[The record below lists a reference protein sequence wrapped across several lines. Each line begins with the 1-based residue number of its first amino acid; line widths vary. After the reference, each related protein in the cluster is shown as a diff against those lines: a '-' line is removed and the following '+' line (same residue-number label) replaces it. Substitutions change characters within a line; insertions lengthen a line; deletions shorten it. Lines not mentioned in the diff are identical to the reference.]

1 MIPEN
6 VPLMQEE
13 IEVEIYPTKT
23 YRMDDKRNRI
33 IGTVD
38 GLEAMMQTIQKI
50 LNTERYEYTGYS
62 LNYGIETMDLYGEPM
77 NYVLS
82 EIKERISDALTWDT
96 RINSVSNFEQL
107 VEGNKL
113 ICKFTVHT
121 IHGDIDAEK
130 VVEI

>member
-13 IEVEIYPTKT
+13 IEVKIYPTKT

-33 IGTVD
+33 TGTVD

-77 NYVLS
+77 SYVLS
-82 EIKERISDALTWDT
+82 EIKERIADALTWDT
-96 RINSVSNFEQL
+96 RINSVSDFEQQ

-113 ICKFTVHT
+113 VCKFVVHT